1 MDLYFLKYNNY
12 YNRTYKRETNLLNYM
27 NYRIGEIVDCKGW
40 TENDGITTVQTFI
53 YKLDPVK
60 ESPDYMVSAVGTEIM
75 SRWFVIESER
85 LRNGQYKMTLRRD
98 IVADKIDDILDSP
111 AYIERG
117 LLDNNDP
124 LIYNNEDFIVNQIKT
139 KETLIKDNT
148 GVPWLVGYLNRNSG
162 AITVETALDITP
174 SIAVDSL
181 SNWTYYQ
188 YINNYFNGYTSNS
201 STWMSLYWWV
211 YGPQVGPLYYYD
223 TAAWDIKETTVEYKG
238 TTRGLKQNGYTSQG
252 TEKTFPSTSQIKNAF
267 AASTWINEIKERF
280 NIKTYDATNDLINL
294 DGQYLKAGND
304 YYKISIISKEN
315 EYEETINASEVGQL
329 PIINNICL
337 NTLNGIVIGGP
348 PYINMFTIHTSG
360 IQYKI
365 NLTQVFPQSKITA
378 TIPADRPHLIDAPY
392 DMFCVPYGTYE
403 NIGDKETAIKF
414 ITQLMSTENVGTDK
428 NIYDVQ
434 LLPYSPKLSSTK
446 TPIKKDDT
454 TIGNIYYSTDSSFS
468 KTILL
473 EEPISA
479 LDKKIENICD
489 KYRLVSPNYSGQFE
503 FTAAA
508 NNGIFGFTINCT
520 YMPIN
525 PYIRIAPIF
534 GGLYGTEFND
544 ARGLI
549 CGGDFSLPVAN
560 NSWVSYQQNNK
571 NYQNIFDRQITNME
585 FINDINRRMERANM
599 ITGTLQGIG
608 VGASAG
614 ASVGG
619 GYGAAIGAAI
629 GGASSLAGGF
639 TDLQINESIRQEQMN
654 YTKDQFKMNLA
665 NIQAQPYS
673 LSKTTAF
680 TANNKIFPILEYYT
694 CTDREKEALAS
705 KISQVSMNI
714 GVNGTLREYINKT
727 WSYKDIQA
735 RNYIKCKLLKNDV
748 IKDDFHI
755 LSTLNQE
762 LEGGIYFNEYTV

>member
-27 NYRIGEIVDCKGW
+27 NYRIGEVIECDLW
-40 TENDGITTVQTFI
+40 NENDGIITTQTFD
-53 YKLDPVK
+53 YQYDPVR
-60 ESPDYMVSAVGTEIM
+60 EFPDYMVAAVGTEIM
-75 SRWFVIESER
+75 SRWFIIESKR
-85 LRNGQYKMTLRRD
+85 ICNGQYKMTLRRD
-98 IVADKIDDILDSP
+98 IVADRIDEILDSP
-111 AYIERG
+111 AYIERA

-124 LIYNNEDFIVNQIKT
+124 LIYNNENFIVNQIKT

-174 SIAVDSL
+174 SITVDSL

-188 YINNYFNGYTSNS
+188 YVNNYFNAYTSNS
-201 STWMSLYWWV
+201 STWMALYWWV
-211 YGPQVGPLYYYD
+211 KADQIGWIQYYD
-223 TAAWDIKETTVEYKG
+223 TGAWDIKENTVEYKG
-238 TTRGLKQNGYTSQG
+238 KKNGSKHDGYTYELSDKFPT
-252 TEKTFPSTSQIKNAF
+252 TEEIKNAF
-267 AASTWINEIKERF
+267 AASSWINEIKDRL

-294 DGQYLKAGND
+294 DGQYLKAGSD
-304 YYKISIISKEN
+304 YYKISIVSREK
-315 EYEETINASEVGQL
+315 EYEETINSSEVEQL

-337 NTLNGIVIGGP
+337 NTLNGAILDNVP
-348 PYINMFTIHTSG
+348 ATNMFTIHSSG

-365 NLTQVFPQSKITA
+365 SLTQVFPQSKITA
-378 TIPADRPHLIDAPY
+378 TIPADRPHLVDAPY
-392 DMFCVPYGTYE
+392 DMFCIPYGNYQ
-403 NIGDKETAIKF
+403 NVGDKETAIKF
-414 ITQLMSTENVGTDK
+414 ITQLMSTENVGPDK

-434 LLPYSPKLSSTK
+434 LLPYAPKLNSTI
-446 TPIKKDDT
+446 TPIKKDST
-454 TIGNIYYSTDSSFS
+454 IIGNIYYSTESSFS
-468 KTILL
+468 KTVLL
-473 EEPISA
+473 REPISA
-479 LDKKIENICD
+479 LNKKIENICD

-508 NNGIFGFTINCT
+508 NNGISGFTINCT

-560 NSWVSYQQNNK
+560 SSWVSYQQNNK

-585 FINDINRRMERANM
+585 FTNDINRMMEKFNM
-599 ITGTLQGIG
+599 ITGTAQGTAT
-608 VGASAG
+608 GAAAG

-619 GYGAAIGAAI
+619 GYGAIAGAIVG
-629 GGASSLAGGF
+629 GGASALGGLM
-639 TDLQINESIRQEQMN
+639 DLQINESIRAEQMN
-654 YTKDQFKMNLA
+654 FTKDQFRMSLA
-665 NIQAQPYS
+665 SIQAQPYS

-694 CTDREKEALAS
+694 CTDREKEALAE
-705 KISQVSMNI
+705 KISQVSMNV

-727 WSYKDIQA
+727 WSYKDIKA
-735 RNYIKCKLLKNDV
+735 RNFIKCKILKNDV
-748 IKDDFHI
+748 IKDDFHN